1 MNFYYF
7 SHFNKYSTFSYYI
20 VSEKLNYIK
29 EQAVQAMEKRNEYL
43 KKLEEKLADYDLK
56 IAEIKF
62 KVSEVQ
68 DNMKAEYLS
77 QIETLEEKR
86 DELIV
91 NYDQLKQ
98 STGNAWTDI
107 KIGTEKAW
115 LGLEKSIE
123 KAITRFK

>member
-1 MNFYYF
+1 
-7 SHFNKYSTFSYYI
+7 
-20 VSEKLNYIK
+20 
-29 EQAVQAMEKRNEYL
+29 MEKRNEYL
-43 KKLEEKLADYDLK
+43 KKLEKKLADYDLK

-115 LGLEKSIE
+115 LSLEKSIE